1 MKGKWNIANLRD
13 RLQNYLYDVN
23 GEPWRKSELNQ
34 NFKPESIRNPDVKR
48 HDVLFMNDSI
58 CHDTEISR
66 LLAGSDNKGMTK
78 TTYTINEAIDYLEEV
93 EKC

>member
-23 GEPWRKSELNQ
+23 GEHWRKSELNQ
-34 NFKPESIRNPDVKR
+34 NLKPESIRNPDVKR

-66 LLAGSDNKGMTK
+66 LLAGSDSKGMTK